1 VRGRKQRLRPQKA
14 EADVVE
20 LLSGLAAS
28 EHLMNS
34 KPAAADF
41 AIMRLQGGRGSG
53 GPSNDRIS
61 GGVDAMLIAARR
73 PGVLIQLELASVWAS
88 MHPEFSL

>member
-1 VRGRKQRLRPQKA
+1 MRGRKQRLRAQKA

-41 AIMRLQGGRGSG
+41 AIKRLLGGKRERG
-53 GPSNDRIS
+53 
-61 GGVDAMLIAARR
+61 A
-73 PGVLIQLELASVWAS
+73 IQ
-88 MHPEFSL
+88 